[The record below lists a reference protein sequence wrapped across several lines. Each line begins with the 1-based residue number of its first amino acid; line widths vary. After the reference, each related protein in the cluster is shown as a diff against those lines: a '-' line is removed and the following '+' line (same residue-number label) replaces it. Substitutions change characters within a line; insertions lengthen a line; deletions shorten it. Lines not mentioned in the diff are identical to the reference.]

1 MLIPSQN
8 LVLSCL
14 SGTSRDGLDIGLCRI
29 LQKHTNS
36 GAPLYTVELL
46 KTTTIAFPA
55 AVSSLLSRICFSE
68 KTTVTELLKAN
79 AMLGSYIGEQ
89 LLLFIRR
96 QGLRAEDLLCIASHG
111 QTLYHQAA
119 DQQRQQKALTLQ
131 IGEPDLISRI
141 TGVPVAAD
149 FRQAHIAAGGEGAPL
164 APVLDYYAYRP
175 EQSKTSRTRV
185 LINLGGIANL
195 SIMSPGKKLSDVLYG
210 DTGPANIML
219 DQAVQRFAPD
229 IAAGYDAGGNL
240 AKEGQIHHRLLERL
254 LSHPFFGQPL
264 PKSTGPEVFHL
275 DWALSE
281 AEAAGISRSELP
293 LPDLLATMAEL
304 SAISLAE
311 GIRHALPKAAGFEAF
326 GSGGGMHNETLIR
339 RIGHHLELG
348 GPLPGIEKLGGTS
361 DFKEVALFG
370 LLGYFRQHR
379 IRLPLFN
386 DQVPLLM
393 GKLSEA

>member
-1 MLIPSQN
+1 MPSQN

-14 SGTSRDGLDIGLCRI
+14 SGTSRDGLDVGLCRV

-36 GAPLYTVELL
+36 SVPLFSVELL
-46 KTTTIAFPA
+46 ETVTVKFPKN
-55 AVSSLLSRICFSE
+55 VSSLLSRICFSE
-68 KTTVTELLKAN
+68 KTSVPELMDAD
-79 AMLGSYIGEQ
+79 AVLGNYIGEQ
-89 LLLFIRR
+89 LLLFMRR
-96 QGLRAEDLLCIASHG
+96 HGIQAEDLLCIASHG

-119 DQQRQQKALTLQ
+119 GCGQHEKALTLQ
-131 IGEPDLISRI
+131 IAEPDRISRI

-175 EQSKTSRTRV
+175 EPSPAARTRV

-195 SIMSPGKKLSDVLYG
+195 TLIPPREKLSEVIYG

-229 IAAGYDAGGNL
+229 IAAGYDAGGRL
-240 AKEGQIHHRLLERL
+240 AQQGLIHQKLFGRLI
-254 LSHPFFGQPL
+254 SHPFFKQPL
-264 PKSTGPEVFHL
+264 PKSTGPEVFNL
-275 DWALSE
+275 DWVLSV
-281 AEAAGISRSELP
+281 ADAAGIPSPELP
-293 LPDLLATMAEL
+293 LPDLLATLTEL
-304 SAISLAE
+304 SAITLAQC
-311 GIRHALPKAAGFEAF
+311 IRQALSQTTEFEAF
-326 GSGGGMHNETLIR
+326 GSGGGMHNQTLIR
-339 RIGHHLELG
+339 RIGHHLGLNG
-348 GPLPGIEKLGGTS
+348 ALQGVEKLGGNA

-379 IRLPLFN
+379 IRIPLF
-386 DQVPLLM
+386 QGQPPVLL